1 MGPVFPNPMV
11 LSAGVAANET
21 VANGFTDEDF
31 DGIGVLTLEANDVF
45 AKGLE
50 LAAGWGVAAA
60 IECVEALTG
69 VGAVGIA
76 AEGVLMPAP
85 FFHFLYKS

>member
-1 MGPVFPNPMV
+1 VNGSGAEVMTGLNFLVLVAMGPVFPNPMV

-50 LAAGWGVAAA
+50 LAAG
-60 IECVEALTG
+60 
-69 VGAVGIA
+69 
-76 AEGVLMPAP
+76 
-85 FFHFLYKS
+85 